1 MAKNLLKRNQ
11 VVSVDDHQN
20 KTDVKK
26 RKVKEVHQKSL
37 TCGPVGRNFKVNN
50 IVRLCKKKHLQNV
63 TKINVFPEQVIIS
76 FKCY

>member
-20 KTDVKK
+20 KTDKKK
-26 RKVKEVHQKSL
+26 RKLEEVHQKSL

-50 IVRLCKKKHLQNV
+50 IVRLCKKASSKCFKDKCVSRTGNHL
-63 TKINVFPEQVIIS
+63 F
-76 FKCY
+76 